1 LSEGKSRLKKTFI
14 GILSENYKENLNDA
28 EKTLDKKRL
37 EELSSRKKETEYAIS
52 VYASAAAVRLAKEFI
67 SDGNAELIFERDGRG
82 KPYFKNTDGL
92 FFSISHSFPHY
103 AAAVSDKPVG
113 IDIEKIRDVNL
124 NISQRM
130 FTENEKEYVGND
142 TVRFFEVWTKKEAYS
157 KFTGKGLG
165 EKFSSFDVLLPSLAD
180 NFTFEIKDGAAVA
193 VYSVS

>member
-1 LSEGKSRLKKTFI
+1 MKKIFI
-14 GILSENYKENLNDA
+14 GILPENYKEKLTDE
-28 EKTLDKKRL
+28 EKTLDKKRI

-67 SDGNAELIFERDGRG
+67 GDENAEFIFERDGRG

-103 AAAVSDKPVG
+103 AVAVSDNPVG

-124 NISQRM
+124 NISKRM
-130 FTENEKEYVGND
+130 FTENERKYVGQNIG
-142 TVRFFEVWTKKEAYS
+142 RFFEIWTKKEAYS

-165 EKFSSFDVLLPSLAD
+165 EKFSSFDVLLPPLAD
-180 NFTFEIKDGAAVA
+180 NFTFELKDGAAVA